1 MGSSTNQRRITN
13 VAAGVNATDAV
24 NVSQLKSSEAGGV
37 RYDTK
42 ADGSIDYSNIT
53 LGGGNG
59 GTTRISNVSA
69 GVNNNDAVNYAQLK
83 QSVQET
89 KQYTDQRM
97 VEMDNKLS
105 KLKQV
110 ERWYRFCNG
119 NDRSAAGLHSR
130 CQHGFYWWRYLQR

>member
-1 MGSSTNQRRITN
+1 ENGIGDIVTTGSTKYFKTNTDGVDASAQGKDSVAIGSGSIAAADNSVALGTGSVAEEENTISVGSSTNQRRITN

-69 GVNNNDAVNYAQLK
+69 GV
-83 QSVQET
+83 
-89 KQYTDQRM
+89 
-97 VEMDNKLS
+97 
-105 KLKQV
+105 
-110 ERWYRFCNG
+110 
-119 NDRSAAGLHSR
+119 
-130 CQHGFYWWRYLQR
+130 